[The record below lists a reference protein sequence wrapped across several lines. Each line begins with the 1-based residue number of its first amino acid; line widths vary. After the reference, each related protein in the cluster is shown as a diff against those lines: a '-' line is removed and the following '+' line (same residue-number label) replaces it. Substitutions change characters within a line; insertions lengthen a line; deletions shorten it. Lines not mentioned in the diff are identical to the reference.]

1 MGIMLSIDPRIKI
14 RKASE
19 NDIKDICRI
28 MLSTDPYVTLGYTED
43 MCIDAVLTGLEEG
56 WTAVA
61 EYEGRLSASLF
72 SEFLTGFLWEAI

>member
-1 MGIMLSIDPRIKI
+1 MSLRYLIIFLNISVGIVLSIDPRIKI
-14 RKASE
+14 RRASE

-43 MCIDAVLTGLEEG
+43 ICIDAVLSGLEEG

-61 EYEGRLSASLF
+61 EY
-72 SEFLTGFLWEAI
+72 